1 MNACEGTIK
10 LNDIYFNGKI
20 FTSNPSQPYA
30 STMVVRDGRITWI
43 GDQKDLK
50 EVDGNTIDLK
60 GRRVLPGF
68 IDAHMHPFFLADCI
82 SQIACTPP
90 ITNSIEELLQHISK
104 KLEEQGT
111 DAWIEGWGFDE
122 GKLKE
127 HRTPTRWDLDKVA
140 PSTPV
145 VIIRTCCHIIVANS
159 KALKMAGIDKN
170 TSNPHGGQIDKDEN
184 GELTGI
190 LRESAREMIF
200 NIVPTKAFEES
211 ATNLANLSPI
221 LLAHG
226 ITSITEMLARTG
238 AIEYFDLYNRAREKG
253 LKQRTVL
260 YYITW
265 DIDKSSTLKKEMVCS
280 DNPIYIGGIKILAD
294 GSVSG
299 KTAWIDPPYFSDDKN
314 YGLSTTSREE
324 LLEASEYAKRNKIQ
338 LVVHA
343 MGEKAIDLIVDT
355 FYGKPGWLK
364 DKPSIRIEH
373 AAMPT
378 NKALKLA
385 AEIGIAF
392 VTQPIFQYAEIETYL
407 KNLGPERTKK
417 TYPVQAMLK
426 AGIKVAFSSDA
437 PATAWAD
444 PSDPFVS
451 IKAAVTR
458 VSYDGTDCGEEH
470 RVDVSTAIEFYT
482 REAQQ
487 IAGIPGVGQLTVG
500 YQADFIV
507 LDQDILDI
515 SSDKINDISVEETY
529 IGGNLVYKKE

>member
-1 MNACEGTIK
+1 MNEKCKNIF
-10 LNDIYFNGKI
+10 FNGKI
-20 FTSNPSQPYA
+20 FTANYEQLYA
-30 STMVVRDGRITWI
+30 SVMVVHNGKITWV
-43 GDQKDLK
+43 GDEKDLK
-50 EVDGNTIDLK
+50 EEDDKRINLK

-68 IDAHMHPFFLADCI
+68 IDAHMHPFFLANSI
-82 SQIACTPP
+82 NQIACTPP
-90 ITNSIEELLQHISK
+90 MTNSIEELLEHISK
-104 KLEEQGT
+104 KLEEQGP
-111 DAWIEGWGFDE
+111 DEWIEAWGFDE

-140 PSTPV
+140 PGTPV
-145 VIIRTCCHIIVANS
+145 VITRTCAHIIVANS
-159 KALKMAGIDKN
+159 KALSMAGIDRN
-170 TSNPHGGQIDKDEN
+170 TPSPHGGQIDKDSK
-184 GELTGI
+184 GEPTGI
-190 LRESAREMIF
+190 LKESARELIF
-200 NIVPTKAFEES
+200 KVVPTPTLEET
-211 ATNLANLSPI
+211 ATNLANLSPV

-238 AIEYFDLYNRAREKG
+238 ETEYFDLYNRAREKG

-265 DIDKSSTLKKEMVCS
+265 DIDKNSTLEKEKVCS
-280 DNPIYIGGIKILAD
+280 ENPIYVGGIKILAD

-299 KTAWIDPPYFSDDKN
+299 KTAWIDPPYLGDEVS
-314 YGLSTTSREE
+314 YGLSTTSKEE
-324 LLEASEYAKRNKIQ
+324 LLEAAEYAKRNNIQ

-343 MGEKAIDLIVDT
+343 MGEQSIDLIVDT
-355 FYGKPGWLK
+355 FYGKSTWLK
-364 DKPSIRIEH
+364 GKPSIRIEH

-378 NKALKLA
+378 EKALKRA

-407 KNLGPERTKK
+407 KNLGAERTKK
-417 TYPVQAMLK
+417 TYPVQSMLK

-458 VSYDGTDCGEEH
+458 VSYDGTDCGQEH
-470 RVDVSTAIEFYT
+470 RVDVRTAIELYT

-487 IAGIPGVGQLTVG
+487 ISGIPGVGQLAPG
-500 YQADFIV
+500 YEADFIV
-507 LDQDILDI
+507 LDQDILNI
-515 SSDKINDISVEETY
+515 RAEKIDEVRVEETY
-529 IGGNLVYKKE
+529 IGGNLVYKK